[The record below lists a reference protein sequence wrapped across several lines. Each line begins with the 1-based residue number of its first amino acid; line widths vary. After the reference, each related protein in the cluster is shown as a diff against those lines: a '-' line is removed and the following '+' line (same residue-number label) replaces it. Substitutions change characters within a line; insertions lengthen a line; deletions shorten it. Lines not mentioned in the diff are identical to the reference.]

1 VKRRYFAVQELFLCY
16 FHPDWQL
23 DADSRLEVA
32 TDFLETADP
41 ILIDHVITEL
51 RELVQEP
58 ISDDEFH
65 QSIDDDYSLYYDPSY
80 DNLTMRAWLAGLLQE
95 LESGRHSSTPS
106 APLAATRA
114 ADARER

>member
-1 VKRRYFAVQELFLCY
+1 MKRRYFAVQELFLCY

-65 QSIDDDYSLYYDPSY
+65 QSIDDDYSLYYDPSCE
-80 DNLTMRAWLAGLLQE
+80 NVTMRAWLAGLLGE
-95 LESGRHSSTPS
+95 LEAGRDTPMES
-106 APLAATRA
+106 PSPLETRG
-114 ADARER
+114 RG

>member
-1 VKRRYFAVQELFLCY
+1 MRRRYFAVQELFLGY

-23 DADSRLEVA
+23 DADARLDVV
-32 TDFLETADP
+32 THFLRAADA
-41 ILIDHVITEL
+41 ILIDQVIDEL

-58 ISDDEFH
+58 VSDDELH
-65 QSIDDDYSLYYDPSY
+65 QAIDEDYSLYYDPSY